1 MALPSGYKKL
11 EYIEGTGTQYIDT
24 GVSAPSGVAIFCEVT
39 LIGYIDTLNSIFG
52 AVDAEPPYYRDYFA
66 AHKDNGAWELGAYGY
81 SHFGIPTLGEKLR
94 IDCCTISGAISCT
107 INGVSQSVDT
117 TIGGNG
123 ARSSLPIYLFAMNF
137 SGGLNAAKMKLYNF
151 KIYLD
156 SSKENLVRDFV
167 PCKNTS
173 GIVGLWDNVGGKFYQ
188 NAGSGAFVSGP
199 EIYEG
204 GIFVKV
210 NGVWKQ
216 IDNVTVNAR

>member
-39 LIGYIDTLNSIFG
+39 LVGYAGTLNSIFG
-52 AVDAEPPYYRDYFA
+52 AVDAEPPHYRDYFA
-66 AHKDNGAWELGAYGY
+66 AHKDRGDWELGAYGY
-81 SHFGIPTLGEKLR
+81 SNFGISTLGEKLR

-188 NAGSGAFVSGP
+188 NAGSGVFVSGP

-216 IDNVTVNAR
+216 IDSVTVNAR

>member
-24 GVSAPSGVAIFCEVT
+24 GVSAPYGVAIFCEVT
-39 LIGYIDTLNSIFG
+39 LVGYIGTLNSIFG
-52 AVDAEPPYYRDYFA
+52 AVDTDLPHYRDYFA
-66 AHKDNGAWELGAYGY
+66 AHKDRGGWELGAYGY
-81 SHFGIPTLGEKLR
+81 SNFGISTLGEKLR